1 MIEQRSSNRT
11 ADALIDE
18 LLPDDFAWRDKVRAY
33 PVPALMLAG
42 LTGFAL
48 GRSRGDL
55 LLGAL
60 STFAV
65 GQVADNLS
73 RVFNGENDPVEND
86 PVRNDPI
93 RNDPI
98 EDEA

>member
-1 MIEQRSSNRT
+1 MIEQRSSDR
-11 ADALIDE
+11 AAEALIDE
-18 LLPDDFAWRDKVRAY
+18 LLPDDFDWQAKVRAY
-33 PVPALMLAG
+33 PVPALVLAG
-42 LTGFAL
+42 LTGFVL

-65 GQVADNLS
+65 GQVADNLG
-73 RVFNGENDPVEND
+73 RVFGAGDTVED
-86 PVRNDPI
+86 
-93 RNDPI
+93 DPI